1 MKKKLRSN
9 ILLKILSL
17 LIAFTLWLVVIN
29 IDDPVDERSFSNI
42 RVNFINT
49 NVLTDENRVYEVL
62 DGTGVVRTVRVEAP
76 RKLLENLTEADI
88 VAEADFSKVT
98 VNETIEI
105 KFYSTRSN
113 DEIRSI
119 TGSIDMVKLNIEDKR
134 TKRLS
139 LSTETSGTPEE
150 GYILGAI
157 TLVDQNRIEIS
168 GPESVVSRVVS
179 AGIKVDISESNNDI
193 STYADVILYDAEG
206 NEVDASS
213 LEMNAKSVRVRIQ
226 IQATKEIPLAYKVTG
241 EPARDYAA
249 TGVVDCDPKTVRIA
263 GTPAIIAGIN
273 RIEIP
278 ADVLDITGRE
288 RNLTVTVDVRDY
300 LPENIT
306 LADDFDGK
314 ATLTVHI
321 EQIKERELRIPA
333 SRIHLT
339 GTLEGYR
346 AELEGNAAEY
356 RVTVRGLEENLNRID
371 VSALEGYIM
380 VMNVVDAG
388 EEEIIPGVYPAKV
401 NIDFGSDVTLKEP
414 MTVYV
419 NIQKIEE

>member
-1 MKKKLRSN
+1 MKKKLRNN

-42 RVNFINT
+42 KVNFINT

-139 LSTETSGTPEE
+139 LSTETSGAPEE

-179 AGIKVDISESNNDI
+179 AGIKVDISESNSDI
-193 STYADVILYDAEG
+193 STYADVILYDSEG

-226 IQATKEIPLAYKVTG
+226 ILATREVPLTYKVTG
-241 EPARDYAA
+241 EPAKDYAA
-249 TGVVDCDPKTVRIA
+249 TGTVDCDTKTVWIA
-263 GTPAIIAGIN
+263 GTPTAIAGIN

-278 ADVLDITGRE
+278 ADELDISGKE

-300 LPENIT
+300 LPENVT
-306 LADDFDGK
+306 LVGDFDGK
-314 ATLTVHI
+314 VTLTVHI

-333 SRIHLT
+333 SMIHLA
-339 GTLEGYR
+339 GTLEGYHV
-346 AELEGNAAEY
+346 ELEGNTVEY
-356 RVTVRGLEENLNRID
+356 RVTVRGLEENLNSID

-380 VMNVVDAG
+380 VTNVVDAG

-401 NIDFGSDVTLKEP
+401 NIDFGSGVSLKEP
-414 MTVYV
+414 MMV
-419 NIQKIEE
+419 NVTIHKIEE

>member
-1 MKKKLRSN
+1 MKKKLRNN

-29 IDDPVDERSFSNI
+29 IDDPVDEKSFSNI

-76 RKLLENLTEADI
+76 RKLLESLSESDI

-105 KFYSTRSN
+105 RFYSTRSN

-119 TGSIDMVKLNIEDKR
+119 TGSIDMVKLNIEDKK

-139 LSTETSGTPEE
+139 LTAETSGTPEE
-150 GYILGAI
+150 GYILGGI
-157 TLVDQNRIEIS
+157 TLDQNRIEVS
-168 GPESVVSRVVS
+168 GPESVVSRIVS
-179 AGIKVDISESNNDI
+179 AGMRVDISESNSDI
-193 STYADVILYDAEG
+193 STYADVILYDSEG

-213 LEMNAKSVRVRIQ
+213 LEMNTTSVRVRVQ
-226 IQATKEIPLAYKVTG
+226 ILETREIPLGYTVTG
-241 EPARDYAA
+241 EPAKGYEA
-249 TGVVDCDPKTVRIA
+249 TGAVDCDPRTVWIA
-263 GTPAIIAGIN
+263 GTPTALAGIN

-288 RNLTVTVDVRDY
+288 RNLTAVVDVRDY
-300 LPENIT
+300 LPDNVA
-306 LADDFDGK
+306 LAGESDGK
-314 ATLTVHI
+314 VTLTVYI
-321 EQIKERELRIPA
+321 EEIKERELRIPA
-333 SRIHLT
+333 NRVHLA

-346 AELEGNAAEY
+346 VELDGNTGEY
-356 RVTVRGLEENLNRID
+356 RVTVRGLEEDLNRID
-371 VSALEGYIM
+371 VSMLNGYIQ
-380 VMNVVDAG
+380 VQNIVGDA
-388 EEEIIPGVYPAKV
+388 EREIVPGTYPATV
-401 NIDFGSDVTLKEP
+401 NIDFGEGVTLKEP
-414 MTVYV
+414 MTVNV
-419 NIQKIEE
+419 NIRKIEE